1 MAGDGDRF
9 DEGGLLEVHGGGQ
22 GEEQVGG
29 DGPGGLHGTGGFDAD
44 HLQPMADMVVASET
58 GRTCAARDD
67 GHDDDGIAH
76 GEAFDTGAEFGN
88 SAGAFMAD
96 DLGEANAMVEVA
108 QVDVK
113 VSAAD
118 AAVGDSDTDLSGGGS
133 DGNAFPNIDLAR
145 SAVVSS
151 FHRH

>member
-1 MAGDGDRF
+1 
-9 DEGGLLEVHGGGQ
+9 
-22 GEEQVGG
+22 
-29 DGPGGLHGTGGFDAD
+29 
-44 HLQPMADMVVASET
+44 
-58 GRTCAARDD
+58 
-67 GHDDDGIAH
+67 
-76 GEAFDTGAEFGN
+76 
-88 SAGAFMAD
+88 MAD

-118 AAVGDSDTDLSGGGS
+118 AAVGDADTDLSGGGG